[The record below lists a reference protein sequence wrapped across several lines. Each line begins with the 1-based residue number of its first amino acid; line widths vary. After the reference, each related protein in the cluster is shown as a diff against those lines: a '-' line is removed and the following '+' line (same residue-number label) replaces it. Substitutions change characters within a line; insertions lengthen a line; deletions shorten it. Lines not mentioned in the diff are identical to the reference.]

1 MERIDYLSLFFSF
14 QIITFIS
21 LSNNKSLMVKV
32 LILFAHP
39 ALEKSRVNRKLI
51 NRIEQIEHVTLH
63 DLYEEYP
70 DFYIDTKLE
79 QDLLVD
85 NDIIIFHHPLYWY
98 STPALLKQWQ
108 DLVLEHNWAY
118 GSKGSALVGKKLMQ
132 VITTGGSPQAYK
144 KGSLNRF
151 TVREFLIPIEQ
162 TAVLCG
168 MIYLPPYLIQGTHKL
183 NNEEIE
189 TCAAKYHQFIL
200 DIMQEKIDINILLQH
215 ENANDYIKK

>member
-1 MERIDYLSLFFSF
+1 MAR
-14 QIITFIS
+14 
-21 LSNNKSLMVKV
+21 V

-39 ALEKSRVNRKLI
+39 ALEKSRVNKKLI
-51 NRIEQIEHVTLH
+51 NRIESIENVTFN

-70 DFYIDTKLE
+70 DFYIDIKRE
-79 QDLLVD
+79 QNLLVS
-85 NDIIIFHHPLYWY
+85 NDIFIFHHPLYWY

-118 GSKGSALVGKKLMQ
+118 GSKGNALVGKKLIQ
-132 VITTGGSPQAYK
+132 VITTGGSSQAYK
-144 KGSLNRF
+144 KDSINRF

-183 NNEEIE
+183 KNEELEIY
-189 TCAAKYHQFIL
+189 AAKYHEFIL
-200 DIMQEKIDINILLQH
+200 DLTRDNIDINTLLKH
-215 ENANDYIKK
+215 ETANDYLVK